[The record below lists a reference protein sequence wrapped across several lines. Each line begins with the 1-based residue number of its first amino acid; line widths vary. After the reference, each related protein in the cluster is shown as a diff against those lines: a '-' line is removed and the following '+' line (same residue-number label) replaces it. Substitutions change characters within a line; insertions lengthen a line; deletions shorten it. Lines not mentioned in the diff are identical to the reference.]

1 MKTCLIHGTM
11 RKGSTYHITKMILDK
26 LDSDLNNEVTEF
38 FLPKDMPNFCVGCY
52 QCIFKG
58 EQLCP
63 HASSVNKIHQAM
75 VDADLIIITSPVYV
89 FDVSGQLKAMFDH
102 FGYQWMS
109 HRPNKTMFN
118 KIGLSVVTAAGAGM
132 KSTTKTMITNMSWWG
147 MKRVYSLDQAVMA
160 ASYAEITPKIM
171 AKIEQKTSAMAKR
184 LSKALKLQQ
193 RLKPSLK
200 TSFLF
205 RLMKMM
211 KKGHP
216 EWNELDHQF
225 WKDSGYF
232 LSKMPW
238 HDTLNSTDERS

>member
-118 KIGLSVVTAAGAGM
+118 KIGAECRYSGWRRDEEYHENDGYQYVVVGDEAGVFVGSGGYGCFVCGNHTKNHGEDRAENQCYGQAIVQGFEVATAVETVAENKLS
-132 KSTTKTMITNMSWWG
+132 
-147 MKRVYSLDQAVMA
+147 L
-160 ASYAEITPKIM
+160 
-171 AKIEQKTSAMAKR
+171 
-184 LSKALKLQQ
+184 
-193 RLKPSLK
+193 PSDENDE
-200 TSFLF
+200 
-205 RLMKMM
+205 
-211 KKGHP
+211 KGS
-216 EWNELDHQF
+216 
-225 WKDSGYF
+225 SGV
-232 LSKMPW
+232 
-238 HDTLNSTDERS
+238 E